1 MSLCS
6 KRKNKKRTSSGGSA
20 GKQDSPPAQQKVKDG
35 VALEEGEGRQELQC
49 QNEIE
54 TVKEDTAK
62 TTTVVQAKAATWSG
76 ETIEDPDTDD
86 IDLLLMNNYQN
97 YKLQKSRGGYLMDD
111 GIEDVDGIEDLNG
124 VDEDLLLTKD
134 TDGDDE
140 YEEESNLDGESDEDV
155 DHLSAGKKSKR
166 GWGWRVARIA
176 VPLQFALISL
186 FCVARLFEPQC
197 CDVVNNFSMSFTP
210 HLRYVRGPPPM

>member
-1 MSLCS
+1 M
-6 KRKNKKRTSSGGSA
+6 
-20 GKQDSPPAQQKVKDG
+20 KQIIQDEP
-35 VALEEGEGRQELQC
+35 
-49 QNEIE
+49 EIE
-54 TVKEDTAK
+54 IPSKAEEEVQVKVTNY
-62 TTTVVQAKAATWSG
+62 SG

-97 YKLQKSRGGYLMDD
+97 YKLQKSKGGYMMGDD
-111 GIEDVDGIEDLNG
+111 GLEEFDGIEDLTA
-124 VDEDLLLTKD
+124 EELMLTKD

-140 YEEESNLDGESDEDV
+140 YEEESNLDGDSDEDL
-155 DHLSAGKKSKR
+155 DQLTAGKKSKR

-186 FCVARLFEPQC
+186 FAVARLFEPQC